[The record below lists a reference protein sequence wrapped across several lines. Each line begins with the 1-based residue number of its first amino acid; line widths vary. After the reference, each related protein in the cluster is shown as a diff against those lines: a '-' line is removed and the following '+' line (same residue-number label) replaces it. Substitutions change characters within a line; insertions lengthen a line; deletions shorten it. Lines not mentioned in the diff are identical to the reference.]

1 MSCFI
6 FLVYYCSND
15 KCNFVSNNFACLIN
29 KYYPVIIQKL
39 SIILLLSVF
48 TGFNCETDIC
58 RHVKSWVRDE
68 CYVINRNKVNPI
80 FCFLLPVT
88 AYLTLPFGGVRHYYL

>member
-6 FLVYYCSND
+6 FLVYIIQITNVLLLD
-15 KCNFVSNNFACLIN
+15 NFACLIN

-48 TGFNCETDIC
+48 TGFNYETDTC
-58 RHVKSWVRDE
+58 RHIR
-68 CYVINRNKVNPI
+68 
-80 FCFLLPVT
+80 
-88 AYLTLPFGGVRHYYL
+88 AG